1 MRNKFS
7 VFVRNA
13 EGGLIEFFDLSKTDA
28 LNLVKQMKEDGF
40 TELDVVPTFD
50 TPYFTDSVLQQ
61 QEEEE
66 NSDL

>member
-28 LNLVKQMKEDGF
+28 VSLVKQMKEDGF

>member
-28 LNLVKQMKEDGF
+28 LNLVKQMKEDVF